1 MFDFKPRDESELCDC
16 SSSRCVSNCR
26 VITAVPGLLESIGRY
41 NVGFSASKELKALVP
56 LLASTES
63 LCISGGQK
71 SSPGHRCLGLSVH

>member
-1 MFDFKPRDESELCDC
+1 
-16 SSSRCVSNCR
+16 

-63 LCISGGQK
+63 LYISRGQNPLLAIDVLGCQFIERGGNDV
-71 SSPGHRCLGLSVH
+71 L